1 VLTGAAAL
9 LTLGLLGLVGLP
21 GGAAA
26 SAAAA
31 MRAEPAASH
40 PVTVSMTA
48 QNNGRAASLL
58 DPAHPVWA
66 HLAPTGAVTDVTA
79 RVELDGTPIHEWVAH
94 LDTPDA
100 FQGVTPVDCRGDEEA
115 PPREVTCHF
124 AVQAASGVNRLQFH
138 FSADHGRVD
147 VEADGTIRGGQFDW
161 DAGWQ
166 VLDATGHWSAI
177 TREQPVLL
185 PATMTSALRY
195 VVTNTG
201 DIPFRVTNGC
211 EHRVIAARAQLVCLE
226 RGVRSV
232 QSLARVYHE
241 LLRLK
246 DAVGATAEPDILVS
260 IRSFAGVFGLESS
273 SVVAGQNLV
282 VSASGLPRDQPFALQ
297 YRLGGEFVR
306 VGTTT
311 RHAASVEFSFAVPT
325 VPPGTVQLDVIHNG
339 LAIARLPVEV
349 TRTPRPAEDLPPA
362 WLPAAAVGGVLVVA
376 SAALVVIARRRRRQ
390 RRSLAT

>member
-1 VLTGAAAL
+1 MLTGTAAAL
-9 LTLGLLGLVGLP
+9 LTFGLLGFP
-21 GGAAA
+21 ASGATP
-26 SAAAA
+26 
-31 MRAEPAASH
+31 AESPAPL
-40 PVTVSMTA
+40 PVTISMTA
-48 QNNGRAASLL
+48 QNDGHATSLL

-79 RVELDGTPIHEWVAH
+79 TVDLEGTAIHEWVAH

-100 FQGVTPVDCRGDEEA
+100 FQGVTPVDCTGDEEA
-115 PPREVTCHF
+115 PPRQVSCHF

-147 VEADGTIRGGQFDW
+147 VGAQGVITGGQFDW

-177 TREQPVLL
+177 TRQQPVLL

-195 VVTNTG
+195 VVANTG

-211 EHRVIAARAQLVCLE
+211 QHRVIAAGAELICLE

-232 QSLARVYHE
+232 QSLARDYHE

-246 DAVGATAEPDILVS
+246 DAVGATAEPDILAS

-273 SVVAGQNLV
+273 SVTVGQNV
-282 VSASGLPRDQPFALQ
+282 VVNASGLPQDEPFALQ
-297 YRLGGEFVR
+297 YRLDGESVR
-306 VGTTT
+306 VGSTSGRAGRAQFT
-311 RHAASVEFSFAVPT
+311 FPLPT
-325 VPPGTVQLDVIHNG
+325 MPPGTVQLEIIHNG
-339 LAIARLPVEV
+339 LAIASLPVDV
-349 TRTPRPAEDLPPA
+349 SRTPRHPDDPPPA
-362 WLPAAAVGGVLVVA
+362 WLVPAAVIA
-376 SAALVVIARRRRRQ
+376 SACVVVSAVLMILLARRRRQ
-390 RRSLAT
+390 RRSAPA